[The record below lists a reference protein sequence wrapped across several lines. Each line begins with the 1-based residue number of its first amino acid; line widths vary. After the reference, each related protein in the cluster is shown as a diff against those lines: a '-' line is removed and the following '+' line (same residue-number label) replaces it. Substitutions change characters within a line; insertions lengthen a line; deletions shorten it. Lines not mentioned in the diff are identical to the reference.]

1 MLTFDKIDENKLVI
15 EVGEVNPWF
24 LVRDVM
30 KPFQINARDAGVILK
45 TECLHSQTDW
55 FNKVALRADKFKL
68 NQVLRNFVS
77 NALKFT
83 PTKGT
88 VTVTVEMKR
97 FPLVS
102 SLTPKILSIISGS
115 NLEDEKLND
124 GIVRVSVKDTGCG
137 ISKENQK
144 RLFGQYVQFNAGAL
158 QQGKG
163 SGLGLWIAKSK
174 IVYLF
179 QFLN

>member
-45 TECLHSQTDW
+45 TECLQSETDW
-55 FNKVALRADKFKL
+55 FNKFALRADKFKL
-68 NQVLRNFVS
+68 NQVLRNFLS

-83 PTKGT
+83 PSKGT
-88 VTVTVEMKR
+88 VTVTVEMRR
-97 FPLVS
+97 FPNVNNSAQKNISISSVRIEDEVS
-102 SLTPKILSIISGS
+102 S
-115 NLEDEKLND
+115 D
-124 GIVRVSVKDTGCG
+124 GNIVRFSVKDTGCG
-137 ISKENQK
+137 ISRENQK
-144 RLFGQYVQFNAGAL
+144 LLFGQYVQFDAGAL

-163 SGLGLWIAKSK
+163 SGLGLWIAKSNC
-174 IVYLF
+174 IYLF
-179 QFLN
+179 LFFS